1 MSPRGPAQTRASLH
15 GPRLQGSGAGDE
27 NRVLRPPAPA
37 PPATWPPGRTAGTT
51 GTVPGA
57 LSHLHP
63 ALPAARAPSAEPALQ
78 TPRPHRARRPLCPRN
93 AFSKLISHERLPDSG
108 HTSLGHRQLSKA
120 TASRSALNRVSN
132 RNAAPRKRGV
142 SSGRSRRAPPGH
154 RSGRSVPSP
163 PSPGTAAA
171 AAGQRRGRRHPE
183 PVPAACA
190 GARPADPQGLTA

>member
-15 GPRLQGSGAGDE
+15 GPRLQGSEAGDE
-27 NRVLRPPAPA
+27 NRVLQPPAPA

-57 LSHLHP
+57 PSRLHP

-120 TASRSALNRVSN
+120 TASRSALNRASLTGTQPLANEGSLLVA
-132 RNAAPRKRGV
+132 RGEHHQVTGAAARCLHHRARAQPQQLPD
-142 SSGRSRRAPPGH
+142 SGGAG
-154 RSGRSVPSP
+154 GTPSP
-163 PSPGTAAA
+163 SPQHA
-171 AAGQRRGRRHPE
+171 RGP
-183 PVPAACA
+183 
-190 GARPADPQGLTA
+190 GLQTRKA